1 MRRVHIV
8 PTAAA
13 VAAVLAL
20 GGTVAAAPPVHESF
34 HDEFGF
40 TDDDFCGVG
49 LSIELAGVVDGR
61 ATIRARGQEGL
72 IYFLEH
78 IIVETTF
85 TNPDTDARFT
95 AVEHSL
101 SKDLHVIDNGDG
113 TLTVVVLATGNY
125 TMYGSDGKA
134 IGRNPGQFR
143 FELLVDH
150 GGTPNDPEDDVEL
163 DFQVLKESTGRSDDF
178 CAVALD
184 YLT

>member
-1 MRRVHIV
+1 MRLVLIV
-8 PTAAA
+8 PTVAA
-13 VAAVLAL
+13 VAAML
-20 GGTVAAAPPVHESF
+20 GISGTASAAPPVHESF

-40 TDDDFCGVG
+40 VDDDFCGTG
-49 LSIELAGVVDGR
+49 LSIEIDGVVDGR

-72 IYFLEH
+72 IYFAEH
-78 IIVETTF
+78 IIVETIF
-85 TNPDTDARFT
+85 TNPESGASFT
-95 AVEHSL
+95 SVERSL

-125 TMYGSDGKA
+125 TMYGADGKA

-150 GGTPNDPEDDVEL
+150 GGTPTDPEDDVEL

-178 CAVALD
+178 CAVALHA
-184 YLT
+184 LA